1 MEYGLL
7 VAEKWNMILECNEGI
22 LSIRNIIKYK
32 TPYYYVII

>member
-7 VAEKWNMILECNEGI
+7 VAEKWNMILKCYERI
-22 LSIRNIIKYK
+22 LSTRNIIKYE